1 MSTILK
7 IHITNYDSTGTP
19 SVTYR
24 AAIVDDI
31 ATDISGGTAISSN
44 QPGYEIMGPGTATS
58 PANAVA
64 QALSNG
70 FSTTDLSSVG
80 ASGITQLVIET
91 TDRGGNNGSGDFS
104 IYHGTT
110 YDNLYLDFYFAGMAF
125 SQTGGTSRVVFNNL
139 NQNGGPEIVVNPLI
153 NGSVN
158 ALAANIKGS
167 ATTKLEG
174 TFMLYYENGDSHD
187 IILFNTITNCFS
199 SWTPIPKIVPV
210 NSLQVGDLVRTN
222 VGDQPISR
230 ILKSNHLTGVREY
243 VIFEQNCFG
252 HNLPS
257 QSIYLTGCHPLSIG
271 YFKVEDINDGKEDP
285 EQDEKVFV
293 HIAAKSL
300 VDKLPGI
307 CKKVVED
314 NANYN
319 LVFDQHCSI
328 DIGGLDV
335 ITHHAVGNSKFPNP
349 RLSEHQF
356 QNPEKATKKGDKP
369 FYIKYKDLLK
379 YKPEDMDLKD
389 FLGKCFV
396 YDIDKKFNFGTI
408 KADDN
413 QFKDRFNY

>member
-1 MSTILK
+1 M
-7 IHITNYDSTGTP
+7 
-19 SVTYR
+19 
-24 AAIVDDI
+24 
-31 ATDISGGTAISSN
+31 
-44 QPGYEIMGPGTATS
+44 E
-58 PANAVA
+58 
-64 QALSNG
+64 
-70 FSTTDLSSVG
+70 F
-80 ASGITQLVIET
+80 
-91 TDRGGNNGSGDFS
+91 
-104 IYHGTT
+104 
-110 YDNLYLDFYFAGMAF
+110 
-125 SQTGGTSRVVFNNL
+125 
-139 NQNGGPEIVVNPLI
+139 
-153 NGSVN
+153 
-158 ALAANIKGS
+158 
-167 ATTKLEG
+167 
-174 TFMLYYENGDSHD
+174 
-187 IILFNTITNCFS
+187 
-199 SWTPIPKIVPV
+199 
-210 NSLQVGDLVRTN
+210 
-222 VGDQPISR
+222 
-230 ILKSNHLTGVREY
+230 
-243 VIFEQNCFG
+243 
-252 HNLPS
+252 S

-319 LVFDQHCSI
+319 LIFDQHCSI

-335 ITHHAVGNSKFPNP
+335 VMHHAVGNSKFPNP
-349 RLSEHQF
+349 RLSEHEF

-369 FYIKYKDLLK
+369 FYIKYKNLLK